1 MNIEVEDKLYTPEL
15 LRQNPEKVY
24 VFGDNMKRY
33 GRRGQAIIRDEPNAY
48 GIATKRY
55 PSMEDWAFFSD
66 KDDEFD
72 CVLNDLRG
80 LYILS
85 KAHTIVFPVSGIGT
99 GLAEM
104 EKRSPFIWDKMNA
117 ILEEHFGYLN
127 GGLRNEFSKDQR

>member
-1 MNIEVEDKLYTPEL
+1 MNIEIEYKLYTPEL
-15 LRQNPEKVY
+15 LRQNPDKIY

-33 GRRGQAIIRDEPNAY
+33 GRGGQAVIRDEPNAF

-85 KAHTIVFPVSGIGT
+85 KTHTIIFPKAGIGT
-99 GLAEM
+99 GLADM
-104 EKRSPFIWDKMNA
+104 EKRSFALWSKMNS
-117 ILEEHFGYLN
+117 ILKDYFGYVS
-127 GGLRNEFSKDQR
+127 GE

>member
-1 MNIEVEDKLYTPEL
+1 MNIEVEDKPYTPEL
-15 LRQNPEKVY
+15 LRQNPEKIY

-33 GRRGQAIIRDEPNAY
+33 GKGGQAVIRDEPNAF

-80 LYILS
+80 LYVLS
-85 KAHTIVFPVSGIGT
+85 KTHTIVFPRAGIGT
-99 GLAEM
+99 GLAKM
-104 EKRSPFIWDKMNA
+104 ELKSFALWSRMNS
-117 ILEEHFGYLN
+117 ILKDYVGYIN
-127 GGLRNEFSKDQR
+127 GGKNGTV

>member
-1 MNIEVEDKLYTPEL
+1 MIVCIENRPYSKEL
-15 LRQNPEKVY
+15 LRDNPEKIY

-33 GRRGQAIIRDEPNAY
+33 GKRGQAVIRDEPNAY

-85 KAHTIVFPVSGIGT
+85 KTHTIVFPKAGIGT
-99 GLAEM
+99 GLADM
-104 EKRSPFIWDKMNA
+104 EKRSFAIWSKMCW
-117 ILEEHFGYLN
+117 ILKDYFSYEN
-127 GGLRNEFSKDQR
+127 GG